1 MPRHAG
7 GCRYRPRTGTEHYIA
22 DMGTVATVS
31 PRRRRAGSPGVA
43 LLYLVPALLVFVAFF
58 FFPLGRSIYLSFQKS
73 DLFGR
78 PNGFVGLRNYANL
91 FSSAEFGRI
100 LLTTFAFVLL
110 TVIPSILIGL
120 LLALLL
126 AERIRFIKFFRTAF
140 ALPFA
145 YSVATA
151 AVLFGVMMN
160 PATGVL
166 NGLLSLI
173 GVDPVGWLTQP
184 SVALLSIAITSVW
197 MQVGYNLLVLSA
209 GLGAV
214 PDDVLEAAKLDGA
227 TGWRLQTRIVMPLI
241 SPQLFFLAVT
251 GTIQALQSFGQ
262 IHILTRGGPDR
273 STTTLVYSIYDVAF
287 ANNNSNF
294 GAGSAQAIVLLVV
307 VLAITAF
314 QFGFLERKVHYS

>member
-1 MPRHAG
+1 MGIVAVPPPA
-7 GCRYRPRTGTEHYIA
+7 RPRSRI
-22 DMGTVATVS
+22 
-31 PRRRRAGSPGVA
+31 AGSRWVA
-43 LLYLVPALLVFVAFF
+43 FTYLIPALIVFAAFF
-58 FFPLGRSIYLSFQKS
+58 FIPLGRSVYLSFQKS

-91 FSSAEFGRI
+91 FTSPEFGRI
-100 LLTTFAFVLL
+100 LLVTLGFVLL
-110 TVIPSILIGL
+110 TVIPSMLIGL

-126 AERIRFIKFFRTAF
+126 SQRIRFVKFFRTAF

-166 NGLLSLI
+166 NGLLSLV
-173 GVDPVGWLTQP
+173 GLGPVGWLTQP
-184 SVALLSIAITSVW
+184 SVALLSVALTAVW

-214 PDDVLEAAKLDGA
+214 PDDVLEAASLDGA
-227 TGWRLQTRIVMPLI
+227 TGWRLQTKVVVPLI

-314 QFGFLERKVHYS
+314 QFGVLERKVHYS

>member
-1 MPRHAG
+1 VTAALVDD
-7 GCRYRPRTGTEHYIA
+7 T
-22 DMGTVATVS
+22 TVPHQDRS
-31 PRRRRAGSPGVA
+31 GRRSSRLRENLGAFA
-43 LLYLVPALLVFVAFF
+43 YLIPALVIFVGFF
-58 FFPLGRSIYLSFQKS
+58 FIPLARSFYLSFERS

-78 PNGFVGLRNYANL
+78 PNGFVGLKHYGDL
-91 FSSAEFGRI
+91 FTQPGFGKV
-100 LLTTFAFVLL
+100 LLVTLGFTLL
-110 TVIPSILIGL
+110 TVIPSMVIGL

-126 AERIRFIKFFRTAF
+126 QNRIRGVKFFRTAF

-145 YSVATA
+145 FSVATA
-151 AVLFGVMMN
+151 AVLFGVMLN
-160 PATGVL
+160 PATGVI
-166 NGLLSLI
+166 NGLLSRV
-173 GVDPVGWLTQP
+173 GAGPVGWLTDP
-184 SVALLSIAITSVW
+184 SWALISVAITSVW
-197 MQVGYNLLVLSA
+197 MQVGYNLLVLAA

-214 PDDVLEAAKLDGA
+214 PDDVVEAARLDGA
-227 TGWRLQTRIVMPLI
+227 SGFRLQLNVIMPLV

-273 STTTLVYSIYDVAF
+273 STETLVYSIYDVAF

-314 QFGFLERKVHYS
+314 QFGVLERKVFYA

>member
-1 MPRHAG
+1 VVTTAL
-7 GCRYRPRTGTEHYIA
+7 PRTA
-22 DMGTVATVS
+22 AVA
-31 PRRRRAGSPGVA
+31 PAAAARRRSTWKENLGAVA
-43 LLYLVPALLVFVAFF
+43 YLLPALVVFLGFF
-58 FFPLGRSIYLSFQKS
+58 FIPLARSVYLSFERS

-78 PNGFVGLRNYANL
+78 PSGFVGGQHYADL
-91 FSSAEFGRI
+91 FTEPGFGKV
-100 LLTTFAFVLL
+100 LLVTLGFTLL
-110 TVIPSILIGL
+110 TVIPSMVIGL

-126 AERIRFIKFFRTAF
+126 QNRIRGVKFFRTAF

-145 YSVATA
+145 FSVATA
-151 AVLFGVMMN
+151 AVLFGVMLN
-160 PATGVL
+160 PATGVV
-166 NGLLSLI
+166 NGLLSRL
-173 GVDPVGWLTQP
+173 GVGPVGWLTDP
-184 SVALLSIAITSVW
+184 SWALISVAITSVW
-197 MQVGYNLLVLSA
+197 MQVGYNLLVLAA

-214 PDDVLEAAKLDGA
+214 PDDVVEAARLDGA
-227 TGWRLQTRIVMPLI
+227 SGFRLQLNVIMPLV

-273 STTTLVYSIYDVAF
+273 STETLVYSIYDVAF

-314 QFGFLERKVHYS
+314 QFGVLERKVFYA

>member
-1 MPRHAG
+1 MAVAGVGPIVASPAPRSRLRENLA
-7 GCRYRPRTGTEHYIA
+7 A
-22 DMGTVATVS
+22 VA
-31 PRRRRAGSPGVA
+31 
-43 LLYLVPALLVFVAFF
+43 YLIPALFVFVTFF
-58 FFPLGRSIYLSFQKS
+58 FIPLGRSIYLSFTRS
-73 DLFGR
+73 DIFGR
-78 PNGFVGLRNYANL
+78 PTGLIGFAHYVNA
-91 FSSAEFGRI
+91 FSNPEFGRI
-100 LLTTFAFVLL
+100 LLTTLGFVLL
-110 TVIPSILIGL
+110 TVIPSMAIGL

-126 AERIRFIKFFRTAF
+126 QDKIRAIRLFRTAF

-145 YSVATA
+145 FSVATA
-151 AVLFGVMMN
+151 AVLFGVMFN

-166 NGLLSLI
+166 NGMLSMI
-173 GVDPVGWLTQP
+173 NIAPVGWLTDP
-184 SVALLSIAITSVW
+184 GWALISVAITSVW
-197 MQVGYNLLVLSA
+197 MQLGYNLLVLSA

-214 PDDVLEAAKLDGA
+214 PDDVLEAARLDGA
-227 TGWRLQTRIVMPLI
+227 HGLRLQFGVIMPLI

-294 GAGSAQAIVLLVV
+294 GYGSAQAIVLLIV

-314 QFGFLERKVHYS
+314 QFGVLERKVYYS

>member
-1 MPRHAG
+1 MSTDLRS
-7 GCRYRPRTGTEHYIA
+7 REEL
-22 DMGTVATVS
+22 VAAASGPV
-31 PRRRRAGSPGVA
+31 PDRRWSRARERESWGA
-43 LLYLVPALLVFVAFF
+43 LAYLLPALVVFAAFF
-58 FFPLGRSIYLSFQKS
+58 FFPLARSFYLSFQRS

-78 PNGFVGLRNYANL
+78 PSGFVGLKHYTDL
-91 FSSAEFGRI
+91 FTDPGFGKV
-100 LLTTFAFVLL
+100 LLVTLAFTLL
-110 TVIPSILIGL
+110 TVIPSMLIGL
-120 LLALLL
+120 VLALLL
-126 AERIRFIKFFRTAF
+126 QDRIRAVRFFRTAF

-145 YSVATA
+145 FSVATA
-151 AVLFGVMMN
+151 AVVFGVMLN
-160 PATGVL
+160 PATGVI
-166 NGLLSLI
+166 NGLLSYV
-173 GVDPVGWLTQP
+173 GVAPVGWLTEP
-184 SVALLSIAITSVW
+184 STALISVAATSVW

-214 PDDVLEAAKLDGA
+214 PDDVLEAARLDGA
-227 TGWRLQTRIVMPLI
+227 SGLRLQTGIVLPLI

-251 GTIQALQSFGQ
+251 GTVQALQSFGQ

-314 QFGFLERKVHYS
+314 QFGFLQRKVFYA

>member
-1 MPRHAG
+1 
-7 GCRYRPRTGTEHYIA
+7 
-22 DMGTVATVS
+22 MGTVASTPV
-31 PRRRRAGSPGVA
+31 RRVRHRSSSAVA
-43 LLYLVPALLVFVAFF
+43 LLYLLPALLVFAAFF
-58 FFPLGRSIYLSFQKS
+58 FLPLGRSIYLSFQRS

-78 PNGFVGLRNYANL
+78 PNGFVGLRNYEL
-91 FSSAEFGRI
+91 LVTSGEFGRI

-110 TVIPSILIGL
+110 TVVPSMLIGL
-120 LLALLL
+120 VLALLL
-126 AERIRFIKFFRTAF
+126 SERIRFVRFFRTAF

-160 PATGVL
+160 PATGAF
-166 NGLLSLI
+166 NGLLSLV
-173 GVDPVGWLTQP
+173 GLGPVGWLTQP
-184 SVALLSIAITSVW
+184 PWALLSVALTSVW

-214 PDDVLEAAKLDGA
+214 PDDVLEAARLDGA

-294 GAGSAQAIVLLVV
+294 GAGSAQAIVLLLV
-307 VLAITAF
+307 VLVITGF
-314 QFGFLERKVHYS
+314 QFGVLERKVHYS

>member
-1 MPRHAG
+1 MTTTAAAPAVVGAPSG
-7 GCRYRPRTGTEHYIA
+7 GRRTGR
-22 DMGTVATVS
+22 S
-31 PRRRRAGSPGVA
+31 RREPSSWSGFV
-43 LLYLVPALLVFVAFF
+43 YLVPALVVFVAFF
-58 FFPLGRSIYLSFQKS
+58 FFPLGRSVYLSFQRS

-78 PNGFVGLRNYANL
+78 PRGFVGAEHYTDL
-91 FSSAEFGRI
+91 FTDPGFGKT
-100 LLTTFAFVLL
+100 LLVTLGFTLL

-120 LLALLL
+120 VLALLL
-126 AERIRFIKFFRTAF
+126 QDRIRAVRFFRTAF

-145 YSVATA
+145 FSVATA
-151 AVLFGVMMN
+151 AVVFGVMLN
-160 PATGVL
+160 PATGVI
-166 NGLLSLI
+166 NGLLSYV
-173 GVDPVGWLTQP
+173 GVAPVGWLTEP
-184 SVALLSIAITSVW
+184 STALLSVAATSVW

-214 PDDVLEAAKLDGA
+214 PDDVLEAARLDGA
-227 TGWRLQTRIVMPLI
+227 SGLRLQTGVVLPLI

-251 GTIQALQSFGQ
+251 GTVQALQSFGQ

-273 STTTLVYSIYDVAF
+273 STQTLVYSIYDVAF

-314 QFGFLERKVHYS
+314 QFGFLQRKVFYS